1 MTSKDGGLTVSV
13 PRGALSRSIPI
24 RVRTLTKSQYPPE
37 LRNATVRPGSK
48 LYELEPSG
56 LRFLK
61 PVTITRRID
70 TRVAGFKK
78 DTVQGVVLA
87 SRDRSG
93 KWELLKSLNARLNGN
108 TLVVTGTTRHFS
120 TLLSLDEGF
129 SLSLT
134 PVAVDA
140 SVGDKWV
147 ARVVSAIDNRRR
159 RDAISVDSDET
170 QWNASG
176 VVGLGANVSYTRQ
189 EFVCNRVGTGTY
201 IAMVTVAE
209 SSLAVFLGSLGG
221 RYEETFP
228 LVGRARCRAKAPT
241 TTLELAAACVAVTHT
256 PFGQFPSFLRWLLR
270 FAGAGLP
277 ANATAQLTVAGMNGG
292 QPVLA
297 PIDRVTGLV
306 ELKAGIS
313 SYGPKQVQRLA
324 VAGTDL
330 TRELVA
336 KTAAAPNVT
345 SSQGVIAGTCP

>member
-1 MTSKDGGLTVSV
+1 MTRARRAGLIVVLLGAASVLAAGNARGDRQAVSPAQTVTSKDGGLTVSV

-24 RVRTLTKSQYPPE
+24 RVRTLMKSQYPPE

-48 LYELEPSG
+48 LDELEPSG

-108 TLVVTGTTRHFS
+108 TLVRQPGRHGTSRRCSRSTRASACH
-120 TLLSLDEGF
+120 SL
-129 SLSLT
+129 

-256 PFGQFPSFLRWLLR
+256 PFGQFPSSC
-270 FAGAGLP
+270 AGCCGSQAR
-277 ANATAQLTVAGMNGG
+277 AC
-292 QPVLA
+292 
-297 PIDRVTGLV
+297 R
-306 ELKAGIS
+306 
-313 SYGPKQVQRLA
+313 R
-324 VAGTDL
+324 
-330 TRELVA
+330 TR
-336 KTAAAPNVT
+336 PP
-345 SSQGVIAGTCP
+345 S